1 MKHLKINTFLLTLL
15 LSMAGITAA
24 AHDIEVAN
32 NGKTIYYRWTNN
44 NTELA
49 VSYQGSSYGNYSN
62 EYSGNVVI
70 PESVTYNGV
79 TYPVTSI
86 GSDAFRDCSSLTSV
100 TIPNSVTSI
109 GIEAFYKC
117 SSLTSVTIGN
127 SVTSIGDWSFQN
139 CRGLTSVTIPN
150 SVTSIGYYAFENCS
164 GMQSVTIGNSVTTIG
179 GDAFLDCSGL
189 TDVYS
194 LIEDL
199 SKVSIESSVFMVY
212 SSSGSFDYSGRALH
226 VPSGSLAS
234 YQTDENWYPYFG
246 TIVEM
251 EPEVTIPGDVDG
263 NGVVGVS
270 DVTCIIDLILAG
282 NATIEDN
289 PAADVNGDGLIN
301 IGDVTGIIDLILTL
315 DP

>member
-1 MKHLKINTFLLTLL
+1 MKQKLIFALLFLLAVT
-15 LSMAGITAA
+15 TAT
-24 AHDIEVAN
+24 AHDFEVD
-32 NGKTIYYRWTNN
+32 GIYYNIDGATASV
-44 NTELA
+44 TFKGT
-49 VSYQGSSYGNYSN
+49 SYYQHT
-62 EYSGNVVI
+62 EYSGSVTI
-70 PESVTYNGV
+70 PSTVTYNGV
-79 TYPVTSI
+79 TY
-86 GSDAFRDCSSLTSV
+86 SV
-100 TIPNSVTSI
+100 S
-109 GIEAFYKC
+109 
-117 SSLTSVTIGN
+117 
-127 SVTSIGDWSFQN
+127 SIGDHTFHGCS
-139 CRGLTSVTIPN
+139 GLTSVTIPN

-164 GMQSVTIGNSVTTIG
+164 GMESVTIGNSVTTIG